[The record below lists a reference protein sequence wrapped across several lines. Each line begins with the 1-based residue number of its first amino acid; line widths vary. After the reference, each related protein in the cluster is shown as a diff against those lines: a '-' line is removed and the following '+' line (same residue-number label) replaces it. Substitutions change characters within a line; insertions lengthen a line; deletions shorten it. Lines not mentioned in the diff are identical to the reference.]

1 MSRNESPR
9 ASARAGVLPC
19 LVAIVILLGASLG
32 TSGVVRAE
40 EPDVPVN
47 QGGVLLVHD
56 HGLVAADIDSACN
69 LLDLTDWKE
78 ARVNAPVE
86 EGTRLIG
93 VYAEFAPGDSVLL
106 AGITFGILY
115 SPSVT
120 VVDHGGCGNRG
131 MEVASPTW
139 PRSRTGVASVLL
151 PFRTEKLIP
160 VYWFLV
166 KTNGP
171 GTFEVTPHPFPQ
183 HGGMFGSGH
192 PAPRSSA
199 ITGYGKVGFGVPG
212 FVPEPGTPEEIGIC
226 CVEKCVILSP
236 RDCAWFTGVWLGPEG
251 KCSDDP
257 CEPGGETGACCL
269 GVECVLE
276 TRLDCALQ
284 GGHFFGEGSSCD
296 GLDCLEEPDD
306 AAH

>member
-1 MSRNESPR
+1 ASEDRGSVLEPASSGNASGIGSDGALRVGTSAGTRALRRSGSRIAVQHVPQDRTAARSDLPARARLSARGGGSAADRRAVLRGAGKRLPHILEDARRAQPRPSPSEIQTGDSMSRNESPR

-56 HGLVAADIDSACN
+56 HGLVAAAIDSGCN
-69 LLDLTDWKE
+69 LRDLTDRKE

-120 VVDHGGCGNRG
+120 VVDHGGCG
-131 MEVASPTW
+131 
-139 PRSRTGVASVLL
+139 
-151 PFRTEKLIP
+151 
-160 VYWFLV
+160 
-166 KTNGP
+166 
-171 GTFEVTPHPFPQ
+171 
-183 HGGMFGSGH
+183 
-192 PAPRSSA
+192 
-199 ITGYGKVGFGVPG
+199 
-212 FVPEPGTPEEIGIC
+212 
-226 CVEKCVILSP
+226 
-236 RDCAWFTGVWLGPEG
+236 
-251 KCSDDP
+251 
-257 CEPGGETGACCL
+257 
-269 GVECVLE
+269 
-276 TRLDCALQ
+276 
-284 GGHFFGEGSSCD
+284 
-296 GLDCLEEPDD
+296 
-306 AAH
+306 